1 MTVSKLAQG
10 SIIAWNKCNS
20 RSYQVTRITPH
31 QMAAHWT
38 GAQCASYFQTS
49 NVQSSANYCIGYN
62 GDIVCNV
69 PEEYRAW
76 TSSSWDNDQRAITV
90 ELSNSGAG
98 APYMTDATIE
108 AFIKLCVDLIK
119 RYPGLGGR
127 MNYNGRL
134 SGNVSLHEWF
144 AATSCPGSY
153 FKSKLPYIQSEV
165 NRRLKEGD
173 YMGIIQVA
181 PNMSDSQLWK
191 FEEDGE
197 WLIVRNK
204 SGKVL
209 DVKGGTGEKMANG
222 RVVQAYKDNGTDAQR
237 WHKVE
242 GVGGGFR
249 LVSKLDEGY
258 CLDVKNGAVNA
269 RKNILLHTLQEKPES
284 QWAQSF
290 VAIPYYGS
298 GDWYTLINCK
308 SGWAIDSNPSGYDYQ

>member
-10 SIIAWNKCNS
+10 SIIAWNKCNA
-20 RSYQVTRITPH
+20 RVYQVTRITPH

-38 GAQCASYFQTS
+38 GKQCASYFQSS

-62 GDIVCNV
+62 GDIICNV

-108 AFIKLCVDLIK
+108 AFIRLCVDLIK
-119 RYPGLGGR
+119 RYPGLGGK

-144 AATSCPGSY
+144 ASTSCPGSY
-153 FKSKLPYIQSEV
+153 FKSKLPYIQTEV
-165 NRRLKEGD
+165 NRRLKEGE
-173 YMGIIQVA
+173 YMGIIQCQ
-181 PNMSDSQLWK
+181 PNMTDAQLWK
-191 FEEDGE
+191 FVEDGDYYK
-197 WLIVRNK
+197 IVSK

-209 DVKGGTGEKMANG
+209 DLKGGTGEAVRDG

-237 WHKVE
+237 WAKVD

-249 LVSKLDEGY
+249 IVSKLDPNY
-258 CLDVKNGAVNA
+258 CLDVKNGTVGA
-269 RKNILLHTLQEKPES
+269 RKNILLHSLQTDPAN

-290 VAIPYYGS
+290 TLAPYYG
-298 GDWYTLINCK
+298 GGGWYSIINCK
-308 SGWAIDSNPSGYDYQ
+308 SGWAVDANPSGYDYA